1 MSPRTI
7 SIPEDRVIRAG
18 ECYPLQTF
26 KECTGQGT
34 AALRRARQQGLVIR
48 RVGLRSFILGQDWL
62 DFVAKHGKRVK

>member
-1 MSPRTI
+1 MTPRTI

-26 KECTGQGT
+26 KQYTGQGT
-34 AALRRARQQGLVIR
+34 TALRRARQQGLPVR

-62 DFVAKHGKRVK
+62 DFVAQHGKPVN